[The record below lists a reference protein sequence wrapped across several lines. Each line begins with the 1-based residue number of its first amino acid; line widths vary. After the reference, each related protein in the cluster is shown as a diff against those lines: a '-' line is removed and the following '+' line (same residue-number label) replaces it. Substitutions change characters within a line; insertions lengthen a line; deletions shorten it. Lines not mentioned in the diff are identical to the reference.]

1 MDLDGSLWL
10 CENSENVQLS
20 LFSSRSKSSLH
31 CFLIL
36 LREEEAEVA
45 ALGVQ
50 MMGGLPP
57 CGQASR
63 ASEGSSGSWG
73 GGGGAGREQEGM

>member
-36 LREEEAEVA
+36 LREDEAEVA
-45 ALGVQ
+45 ALGVWVIVDCLCAGRLPELARGLQ
-50 MMGGLPP
+50 AAGGV
-57 CGQASR
+57 
-63 ASEGSSGSWG
+63 G
-73 GGGGAGREQEGM
+73 GTGREQEGM